1 VGDEV
6 AAEPEVVMWAVP
18 PSRRLSA
25 RERLRRLVAWFA
37 LLSLALGL
45 WADWQTGAIFGVVAG
60 VMLGLREFRFRRQL
74 VEAVLVLSHPPVL
87 YLRTSRRAWRVAA
100 RQVQSVLWRRTDY
113 PSVAG
118 AANGVVKIQF
128 RSGRRVRGPRLPN
141 DGLEDFL
148 AALRRAHPRVAM
160 HKTYAASFR
169 RDPI

>member
-1 VGDEV
+1 MGDEV

-18 PSRRLSA
+18 PSRRSSA
-25 RERLRRLVAWFA
+25 RERLQWLVAWVA

-60 VMLGLREFRFRRQL
+60 VMLGLREFSFRRQL
-74 VEAVLVLSHPPVL
+74 VEAVLVLSDPPVL

-100 RQVQSVLWRRTDY
+100 RQVESVLWRRTDY
-113 PSVAG
+113 PSIAG
-118 AANGVVKIQF
+118 AANGVVTIRF
-128 RSGRRVRGPRLPN
+128 RDGGRPHGPRLPD

-160 HKTYAASFR
+160 HKTYASSLR